1 MGSHLP
7 KPDGDEESQKD
18 DCGTECLFDELYIER
33 RDFSSVVPANENP
46 PDHYRQTALPEARRQ
61 TFPSPAGTALRQER
75 NQTYPH
81 QRYPAGTPLPISAP
95 DIPYDPYKHLPP
107 RHYDNDK
114 LDPQKKMIF
123 TKTWGNQSRWSGE
136 PYDLLDDKLKVLLN
150 ICYFCDVTPY
160 QFWAVFPRILS
171 RRAQDYYISHVDIDD
186 TFQQA
191 YSKLTDHFVTETNRR
206 QYYHD
211 WTNTTFATVRNDKE
225 NSGKT
230 LRGVLEK
237 LLDRLQLCQKALGAE
252 YQSDEMLRTTVIRAC
267 AGVPELEHALFI
279 PAAPCERL
287 FHDLRSS
294 LDLSSGDT
302 STIANVALTRHK
314 DQPEKSVYREYVPI
328 PI

>member
-1 MGSHLP
+1 M
-7 KPDGDEESQKD
+7 
-18 DCGTECLFDELYIER
+18 
-33 RDFSSVVPANENP
+33 
-46 PDHYRQTALPEARRQ
+46 
-61 TFPSPAGTALRQER
+61 
-75 NQTYPH
+75 
-81 QRYPAGTPLPISAP
+81 
-95 DIPYDPYKHLPP
+95 
-107 RHYDNDK
+107 
-114 LDPQKKMIF
+114 MIF

-136 PYDLLDDKLKVLLN
+136 PYDLLDDKLKVFLN

-171 RRAQDYYISHVDIDD
+171 GRAQDYYISHVDIDD

-230 LRGVLEK
+230 LREVLEK

-252 YQSDEMLRTTVIRAC
+252 YQGDEMLRTTVIRAC

-294 LDLSSGDT
+294 LDLSVKRSSTSQYLQQHKGTDESYYLERRYVNNRQRGTHQAQGSSRGRGGTFT
-302 STIANVALTRHK
+302 STARPDNLKKKVLCV
-314 DQPEKSVYREYVPI
+314 Q
-328 PI
+328 